1 MFRDPNRPKLIR
13 GAVLQVL
20 YLHAMGTESPL
31 NVADPY
37 AMPRGVLVRA
47 LEYSHILPA
56 RPELNAAVRYLQ
68 EKGYVRAEWDENG
81 EFRVVRLT
89 EKGIDLVEGS
99 IRDAGVLLPR

>member
-1 MFRDPNRPKLIR
+1 MFRDPNRQKLVR

-37 AMPRGVLVRA
+37 AMPRGVLVRT

-56 RPELNAAVRYLQ
+56 RAELNAAVRYLQ
-68 EKGYVRAEWDENG
+68 EKGYVRAEWDEDG
-81 EFRVVRLT
+81 EFRVIRLT

-99 IRDAGVLLPR
+99 IRDPGVLLPR